1 MKQLMAQFDSMKR
14 DIRHLKQRGVNE
26 EQALQS
32 PKNEVTIDEAG
43 VNDWFAKFAALGK
56 TVAAREVAV
65 GALDNETIEHKVKMY
80 NNAVSIKKVSTKLK
94 RLVAKKQNKEEK
106 IAAL

>member
-1 MKQLMAQFDSMKR
+1 M
-14 DIRHLKQRGVNE
+14 
-26 EQALQS
+26 
-32 PKNEVTIDEAG
+32 
-43 VNDWFAKFAALGK
+43 
-56 TVAAREVAV
+56 
-65 GALDNETIEHKVKMY
+65 DNETIEHKVKMY